1 MAMAAL
7 PTDSTASTAAS
18 WSQLAA
24 SESSNHQ
31 QTQAQRQSIQRQQQL
46 AEGLL
51 RYSEAIGPAFV
62 ELAKVHEALAEA
74 GVETDLGAGAF
85 AAALHQGL
93 QEGKRQVDDAV
104 SSTRTALDTY
114 VELLAAC
121 CHDLDLAEQA
131 ASGLEHYKTKLA
143 SIGEDKQRNGP
154 PAASSKPLLPLWSKS
169 TQLSRNRDKL
179 RKAASKAGQA
189 TIRADDSVQACA
201 LRRSHL
207 SSLAA
212 SLVQATAAALQ
223 HALNRVATSNAD
235 RGAAAP
241 AADAV
246 PTATVPPAP
255 PPAQAAAP
263 AGGAPQTAEEPATEQ
278 HLPHVGDAFRQGLA
292 AEAEAARVDAAA
304 ASGSEGGDVQ
314 VAVEV
319 THLAHVE
326 TMQPLEVAQQE
337 PALEGEA
344 EPSRRSD
351 WSCGWLR
358 P

>member
-179 RKAASKAGQA
+179 RKACLASL
-189 TIRADDSVQACA
+189 ACA
-201 LRRSHL
+201 TARRR
-207 SSLAA
+207 AR
-212 SLVQATAAALQ
+212 
-223 HALNRVATSNAD
+223 RVKPPSVLTTPS
-235 RGAAAP
+235 R
-241 AADAV
+241 
-246 PTATVPPAP
+246 PAP
-255 PPAQAAAP
+255 
-263 AGGAPQTAEEPATEQ
+263 
-278 HLPHVGDAFRQGLA
+278 
-292 AEAEAARVDAAA
+292 
-304 ASGSEGGDVQ
+304 
-314 VAVEV
+314 
-319 THLAHVE
+319 
-326 TMQPLEVAQQE
+326 
-337 PALEGEA
+337 
-344 EPSRRSD
+344 
-351 WSCGWLR
+351 
-358 P
+358 